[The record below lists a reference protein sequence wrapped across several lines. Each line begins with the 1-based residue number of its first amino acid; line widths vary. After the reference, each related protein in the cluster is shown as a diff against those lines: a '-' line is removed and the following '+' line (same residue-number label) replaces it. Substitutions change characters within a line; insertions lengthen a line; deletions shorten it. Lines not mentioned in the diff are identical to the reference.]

1 MADIPKYSELKRPDG
16 TGLPLSWGVWGP
28 DDQVGTLNNITEET
42 VREAA
47 KLVKRGT
54 RFNLDLPLRM
64 PFGVIKPNAHHGGR
78 RSPEQTLIV
87 RNRDNLLVRDDKLDH
102 FYLQGSTQWDGLT
115 HMGCATAGAFYNN
128 VREDQVTQEE
138 GTRNGIEHVA
148 EFGLVGRG
156 VLLDMVRYFEKIGRD
171 WDPMAQSVIS
181 AQELESC
188 LKDQGVILRQGDILL
203 LRMGWVGAL
212 LAAPDADAR
221 DAFVRPWAF
230 SGLSGQ
236 EDMWEFLWDNRVA
249 ALAADTVTV
258 EVWPLKKDQTS
269 LHLAIA
275 RLGIT
280 IGEMFNFEGLAA
292 HSADTGEYCCLFTSS
307 PLNIRGG
314 VGSPPNAIAIT

>member
-1 MADIPKYSELKRPDG
+1 MVKYPQ
-16 TGLPLSWGVWGP
+16 PLH
-28 DDQVGTLNNITEET
+28 I
-42 VREAA
+42 
-47 KLVKRGT
+47 
-54 RFNLDLPLRM
+54 

-78 RSPEQTLIV
+78 RNPEQTLIV

-115 HMGCATAGAFYNN
+115 HMGCAVTGGFYNN

-156 VLLDMVRYFEKIGRD
+156 VMVDMVRYFKKTGRD
-171 WDPMAQSVIS
+171 WHPMTQSVIS
-181 AQELESC
+181 AQDLEAC
-188 LKDQGVILRQGDILL
+188 LKDQGVTLKQGDILMV
-203 LRMGWVGAL
+203 RMGWVGAL
-212 LAAPDADAR
+212 LSAKDDDER
-221 DAFVRPWAF
+221 DNLVRPWAY

-249 ALAADTVTV
+249 ALASDTVTV

-269 LHLAIA
+269 LHLAIP

-280 IGEMFNFEGLAA
+280 IGEMFNFEAL
-292 HSADTGEYCCLFTSS
+292 SQQCVDSGEYCCLFTSS
-307 PLNIRGG
+307 PLNLRGG